1 MSVLFLFGGCMEYS
15 NTLFAVPAY
24 GRTYETESAMLDDW
38 RDGKDFKVDGGS
50 AYFSIR
56 DVGLL
61 VADGYRYVH
70 VHKVIINLEGV

>member
-1 MSVLFLFGGCMEYS
+1 MEYS

-24 GRTYETESAMLDDW
+24 SRTYETESDLLNDW

-61 VADGYRYVH
+61 VADGYKYVD
-70 VHKVIINLEGV
+70 VHKVIIDLEDV